1 MSAPSFSFSEV
12 LVEPSLTKREAERQ
26 RREAAEPAEKPCR
39 ECGESKPAEAFKR
52 IPVGGRAHVCNQCLS
67 ARKTEA
73 ERRVEDGDTV
83 ILEELWKQYDEAMN
97 TGEKIRCLEALV
109 KLRPSKESGTSALD
123 APSVVAGLIK
133 AMKAKKRDAKPNG
146 VE

>member
-1 MSAPSFSFSEV
+1 
-12 LVEPSLTKREAERQ
+12 LTESTPTRREAERQ
-26 RREAAEPAEKPCR
+26 RRETAEPAEKACR
-39 ECGESKPAEAFKR
+39 ECGETKPAEAFRR

-83 ILEELWKQYDEAMN
+83 IFEELWKQYDEAES
-97 TGEKIRCLEALV
+97 TSEKIRCLEALV
-109 KLRPSKESGTSALD
+109 KLRPSKESGSSVLD